1 MARALAYWVRAMLY
15 ERDVSMTNVYFNHD
29 GGVDDL
35 VSLLLLLQ
43 MPQARVT
50 GVSVI
55 DADGQMEA
63 ALEATRKII
72 DLFGGKQG
80 VLEVAASTSRPRHQF
95 PSEWRGAAFTFDALP
110 ILNEHG
116 APKTPVTDVPA
127 HLDLVNKVMAQEGKT
142 TLLFTGPLTD
152 LARALDAEPAIEDK
166 IEALYWMGGSLD
178 GHGNV
183 VDPCFDGTA
192 EWNAFWDPEAVKRV
206 WDSSLEIHMVGL
218 ESTEELPLT
227 RELCQHWA
235 TLRRYPAL
243 DLIGQGY
250 ALVLNVVA
258 NNVYY
263 LWDVLTTV
271 YCLYADIAEV
281 ECVRCDVRVDGAAAG
296 RTYRCE
302 EGREVA
308 LVTHAD
314 AERFYTLVDELA
326 MSAAPALY

>member
-1 MARALAYWVRAMLY
+1 MA
-15 ERDVSMTNVYFNHD
+15 E
-29 GGVDDL
+29 
-35 VSLLLLLQ
+35 
-43 MPQARVT
+43 
-50 GVSVI
+50 
-55 DADGQMEA
+55 
-63 ALEATRKII
+63 
-72 DLFGGKQG
+72 
-80 VLEVAASTSRPRHQF
+80 
-95 PSEWRGAAFTFDALP
+95 
-110 ILNEHG
+110 
-116 APKTPVTDVPA
+116 
-127 HLDLVNKVMAQEGKT
+127 EGKT

-152 LARALDAEPAIEDK
+152 LARALDAEPAIEEK
-166 IEALYWMGGSLD
+166 IETLFWMGGSLD

-227 RELCQHWA
+227 RDLCQHWA
-235 TLRRYPAL
+235 ELRRYPAI

-250 ALVLNVVA
+250 ALVLNVAA

-271 YCLYADIAEV
+271 YCLYPEIAEV
-281 ECVRCDVRVDGAAAG
+281 ERVRCDVRVDGAAAG
-296 RTYRCE
+296 RTFRCD
-302 EGREVA
+302 EGREVT

-314 AERFYTLVDELA
+314 PKRFYALVDELA

>member
-1 MARALAYWVRAMLY
+1 M
-15 ERDVSMTNVYFNHD
+15 
-29 GGVDDL
+29 
-35 VSLLLLLQ
+35 
-43 MPQARVT
+43 
-50 GVSVI
+50 
-55 DADGQMEA
+55 
-63 ALEATRKII
+63 
-72 DLFGGKQG
+72 
-80 VLEVAASTSRPRHQF
+80 LEVAASTSRPRHQF

-250 ALVLNVVA
+250 ALVLNVAA

-314 AERFYTLVDELA
+314 AERFYALVDELA

>member
-1 MARALAYWVRAMLY
+1 MMVEP
-15 ERDVSMTNVYFNHD
+15 ER
-29 GGVDDL
+29 
-35 VSLLLLLQ
+35 
-43 MPQARVT
+43 
-50 GVSVI
+50 
-55 DADGQMEA
+55 
-63 ALEATRKII
+63 
-72 DLFGGKQG
+72 
-80 VLEVAASTSRPRHQF
+80 
-95 PSEWRGAAFTFDALP
+95 
-110 ILNEHG
+110 
-116 APKTPVTDVPA
+116 DVPA

-206 WDSSLEIHMVGL
+206 WDSPLEIHMVGL

-235 TLRRYPAL
+235 TLRRYPAI

-250 ALVLNVVA
+250 ALVLNVAA

-281 ECVRCDVRVDGAAAG
+281 ERVRCDVRVDGAAAG

-302 EGREVA
+302 DGREVT
-308 LVTHAD
+308 LVTHTD
-314 AERFYTLVDELA
+314 AERFYALVDELA

>member
-63 ALEATRKII
+63 ALEVTRKII

-250 ALVLNVVA
+250 ALVLNVAA

-281 ECVRCDVRVDGAAAG
+281 ERVRCDVRVDGAAAG

-302 EGREVA
+302 DGREVT
-308 LVTHAD
+308 LVTHTD
-314 AERFYTLVDELA
+314 AERFYALVDELA

>member
-1 MARALAYWVRAMLY
+1 MLF
-15 ERDVSMTNVYFNHD
+15 RSKH
-29 GGVDDL
+29 
-35 VSLLLLLQ
+35 
-43 MPQARVT
+43 
-50 GVSVI
+50 
-55 DADGQMEA
+55 
-63 ALEATRKII
+63 
-72 DLFGGKQG
+72 
-80 VLEVAASTSRPRHQF
+80 
-95 PSEWRGAAFTFDALP
+95 
-110 ILNEHG
+110 
-116 APKTPVTDVPA
+116 
-127 HLDLVNKVMAQEGKT
+127 
-142 TLLFTGPLTD
+142 
-152 LARALDAEPAIEDK
+152 
-166 IEALYWMGGSLD
+166 GSLD

-250 ALVLNVVA
+250 ALVLNVAA

-281 ECVRCDVRVDGAAAG
+281 ERVRCDVRVDGAAAG

>member
-1 MARALAYWVRAMLY
+1 
-15 ERDVSMTNVYFNHD
+15 MTNVYFNHD

-55 DADGQMEA
+55 DADGQLEPA
-63 ALEATRKII
+63 IEATRKII

-80 VLEVAASTSRPRHQF
+80 KLEVAASTSRPHHQF

-116 APKTPVTDVPA
+116 APRTAVNERPA
-127 HLDLVNKVMAQEGKT
+127 HLDLVDKVMAAEGKT

-152 LARALDAEPAIEDK
+152 LARALDAEPAIEGK

-192 EWNAFWDPEAVKRV
+192 EWNAFWDPEAVARV
-206 WDSSLEIHMVGL
+206 WESSLEIHMVGL

-235 TLRRYPAL
+235 ELRRYPAI

-250 ALVLNVVA
+250 ALVLNVAA

-281 ECVRCDVRVDGAAAG
+281 ERVRCGVRVDGAAAG

-302 EGREVA
+302 DGREVT
-308 LVTHAD
+308 LVTHCD
-314 AERFYTLVDELA
+314 ARRFYALVDELA

>member
-1 MARALAYWVRAMLY
+1 
-15 ERDVSMTNVYFNHD
+15 MTNVYFNHD

-55 DADGQMEA
+55 DADGQLEP

-80 VLEVAASTSRPRHQF
+80 KLEVAASTSRPHHQF

-116 APKTPVTDVPA
+116 APCTAVNERPA
-127 HLDLVNKVMAQEGKT
+127 HLDLADKVMAAEGKT

-192 EWNAFWDPEAVKRV
+192 EWNAFWDPEAVARV
-206 WDSSLEIHMVGL
+206 WESSLEIHMVGL

-235 TLRRYPAL
+235 ELRRYPAI

-250 ALVLNVVA
+250 ALVLNVAA

-281 ECVRCDVRVDGAAAG
+281 ERVRCGVRVDGAAAG

-302 EGREVA
+302 DGREVT
-308 LVTHAD
+308 LVTHCD
-314 AERFYTLVDELA
+314 AQRFYALVDELA
-326 MSAAPALY
+326 ISAASALY

>member
-1 MARALAYWVRAMLY
+1 
-15 ERDVSMTNVYFNHD
+15 MTNVYFNHD

-43 MPQARVT
+43 MPEARVT
-50 GVSVI
+50 GVSVV
-55 DADGQMEA
+55 DGDCQIEA
-63 ALEATRKII
+63 ALEASRKII
-72 DLFGGKQG
+72 DLFGGKQAA
-80 VLEVAASTSRPRHQF
+80 LEVAASDSRPHHQF
-95 PSEWRGAAFTFDALP
+95 PSEWRGSAFTFDALP
-110 ILNEHG
+110 MLNEYG
-116 APKTPVTDVPA
+116 APRTPIAARPA
-127 HLDLVNKVMAQEGKT
+127 HLDLVDKVMAEEGKT

-152 LARALDAEPAIEDK
+152 LARALDAEPAIEEK
-166 IEALYWMGGSLD
+166 IEALFWMGGSLD

-206 WDSSLEIHMVGL
+206 RDSSLEIHMVGL

-227 RELCQHWA
+227 RDLCQHWA
-235 TLRRYPAL
+235 ELRRYPAI

-250 ALVLNVVA
+250 ALVLNVAA

-271 YCLYADIAEV
+271 YCLHPEIAEV
-281 ECVRCDVRVDGAAAG
+281 ERVRCDVRVDGAAAG
-296 RTYRCE
+296 RTFRCD
-302 EGREVA
+302 EGREVT

-314 AERFYTLVDELA
+314 PKRFYALVDELA

>member
-1 MARALAYWVRAMLY
+1 
-15 ERDVSMTNVYFNHD
+15 MTNVYFNHD

-55 DADGQMEA
+55 DADGQLEPA
-63 ALEATRKII
+63 IEATRKII

-80 VLEVAASTSRPRHQF
+80 KLEVAASTSRPHHQF

-116 APKTPVTDVPA
+116 APCTAVNEHPA
-127 HLDLVNKVMAQEGKT
+127 HLDLVDKVMAAEGKT

-152 LARALDAEPAIEDK
+152 LARALDAEPAIEGK

-192 EWNAFWDPEAVKRV
+192 EWNAFWDPEAVARV
-206 WDSSLEIHMVGL
+206 WESSLEIHMVGL

-235 TLRRYPAL
+235 ELRRYPAI

-250 ALVLNVVA
+250 ALVLNVAA

-281 ECVRCDVRVDGAAAG
+281 ERVRCGVRVDGAAAG

-302 EGREVA
+302 DGREVT
-308 LVTHAD
+308 LVTHCD
-314 AERFYTLVDELA
+314 AQRFYALVDELA

>member
-1 MARALAYWVRAMLY
+1 MLY

-43 MPQARVT
+43 MPEARVT

-80 VLEVAASTSRPRHQF
+80 VFEVVASTSRPHHQF

-235 TLRRYPAL
+235 TLRRYPAI

-250 ALVLNVVA
+250 ALVLNVAA

-281 ECVRCDVRVDGAAAG
+281 ERVRCDVRVDGAAAG
-296 RTYRCE
+296 RTYRCD
-302 EGREVA
+302 EGREVT
-308 LVTHAD
+308 LVTYTD
-314 AERFYTLVDELA
+314 AERFYALVDELA

>member
-1 MARALAYWVRAMLY
+1 
-15 ERDVSMTNVYFNHD
+15 MTNVYFNHD

-250 ALVLNVVA
+250 ALVLNVAA
-258 NNVYY
+258 NNVCY

-281 ECVRCDVRVDGAAAG
+281 ERVRCDVRVDGAAAG

-308 LVTHAD
+308 LVTHTD

>member
-1 MARALAYWVRAMLY
+1 
-15 ERDVSMTNVYFNHD
+15 MTNVYFNHD

-55 DADGQMEA
+55 DADGQLEPA
-63 ALEATRKII
+63 IEATRKII

-80 VLEVAASTSRPRHQF
+80 KLEVAASTSRPHHQF

-116 APKTPVTDVPA
+116 APCTAVNERPA
-127 HLDLVNKVMAQEGKT
+127 HLDLVDKVMAAGGKT

-152 LARALDAEPAIEDK
+152 LARALDAEPAIEGK
-166 IEALYWMGGSLD
+166 IEVLYWMGGSLD

-192 EWNAFWDPEAVKRV
+192 EWNAFWDPEAVARV
-206 WDSSLEIHMVGL
+206 WESSLEIHMVGL

-235 TLRRYPAL
+235 ELRRYPAI

-250 ALVLNVVA
+250 ALVLNVAA

-281 ECVRCDVRVDGAAAG
+281 ERVRCGVRVDGTAAG

-302 EGREVA
+302 DGREVT
-308 LVTHAD
+308 LVTHCD
-314 AERFYTLVDELA
+314 AQRFYALVDELA

>member
-1 MARALAYWVRAMLY
+1 MLY

-80 VLEVAASTSRPRHQF
+80 VLEVAASTSRPHHQF

-206 WDSSLEIHMVGL
+206 WGSSLEIHMVGL

-250 ALVLNVVA
+250 ALVLNVAA

-302 EGREVA
+302 EGRKVA
-308 LVTHAD
+308 LVTHVD